1 MTKLTSKITAVLML
15 AFIGVFMVFSIFG
28 SKKSRSSEENR
39 ELSKRPG
46 ISSSSLLDGSFAEQL
61 GLYSADHFPL
71 RSKWLNL
78 NSKLREEIGDGIING
93 VYAADD
99 MLLGADTSR
108 RASSGSC
115 AAEINRFARDHSG
128 AVYVVA
134 VPTSSG
140 VYRERLPEYLDDYRE
155 SQQISDF
162 YDKLNKD
169 IKRIDAYNILKML
182 NSNYIYYRS
191 DTKWTSYGAYCV
203 YRTVIQKLGFL
214 PTTFDKYSIRH
225 VTSDFRGNLY
235 NRSLCTSVKPDIMDF
250 YYCSG
255 GAEVL
260 SCTGVC
266 KDKTIVSKRIYDEQQ
281 LESDYLYNAYLGE
294 SIPLLRIKT
303 SVNNERKLL
312 VIKDS
317 YADCFIPFLTQHYS
331 EIDVLSPEL
340 LDGSASDF
348 VDFDKYE
355 QTLFLFG
362 IENLSDSSIFAS
374 LNR

>member
-39 ELSKRPG
+39 ELSKCPV

-99 MLLGADTSR
+99 MLLDADTSR

>member
-39 ELSKRPG
+39 VLSKCPG

-99 MLLGADTSR
+99 MLLDADTSR

-260 SCTGVC
+260 SCTGVG

>member
-46 ISSSSLLDGSFAEQL
+46 ITSSSLLDGSFAEQL

-71 RSKWLNL
+71 RSKWLKL

-99 MLLGADTSR
+99 MLLDADTSR

-140 VYRERLPEYLDDYRE
+140 VYREHLPEYLDDYRE

>member
-39 ELSKRPG
+39 ELSKCPG

-99 MLLGADTSR
+99 MLLDADTSR

-162 YDKLNKD
+162 YEKLNKD

>member
-1 MTKLTSKITAVLML
+1 MTKLINKITAVLML
-15 AFIGVFMVFSIFG
+15 AFISAFMLYSVFD
-28 SKKSRSSEENR
+28 SKKNRSSEENR

-46 ISSSSLLDGSFAEQL
+46 LSASSLLDGSYAEDL
-61 GLYSADHFPL
+61 VSYNADHFPL
-71 RSKWLNL
+71 RSRWLRL

-93 VYAADD
+93 VYVADD
-99 MLLGADTSR
+99 MLLDADTSR
-108 RASSGSC
+108 RASSGSS

-140 VYRERLPEYLDDYRE
+140 VYGERLPEYLDDYRE
-155 SQQISDF
+155 SRQISDF
-162 YDKLNKD
+162 YDRLNKD

-182 NSNYIYYRS
+182 NDNYIYYRS

-235 NRSLCTSVKPDIMDF
+235 NRSQCSSVKPDIMDF
-250 YYCSG
+250 YYYNDG
-255 GAEVL
+255 EEVL
-260 SCTGVC
+260 SCTGIYNSG
-266 KDKTIVSKRIYDEQQ
+266 KIVAKRIYDDKQ
-281 LESDYLYNAYLGE
+281 LDSDYVYSAYLGE
-294 SIPLLRIKT
+294 SVPLLKIKT

-331 EIDVLSPEL
+331 EIDVLTPEL
-340 LDGSASDF
+340 LDGPASKF
-348 VDFDKYE
+348 VDFDSYE

-362 IENLSDSSIFAS
+362 IENLSDSSIFAA
-374 LNR
+374 LNH

>member
-1 MTKLTSKITAVLML
+1 MTKLTSKITAVLIL
-15 AFIGVFMVFSIFG
+15 VFIGVCMVFGMFG
-28 SKKSRSSEENR
+28 NKKLRSSDENR
-39 ELSKRPG
+39 ELSKRPAL
-46 ISSSSLLDGSFAEQL
+46 SRSSLIDGEFAEML
-61 GLYSADHFPL
+61 GSYTADHFPL
-71 RSKWLNL
+71 RTNWLKL
-78 NSKLREEIGDGIING
+78 NSKLLEETGEGIVNG
-93 VYAADD
+93 VYVADD
-99 MLLGADTSR
+99 ILLDADTSR

-115 AAEINRFARDHSG
+115 VAEINRFARDYGG

-140 VYRERLPEYLDDYRE
+140 VYRERLPEHLDVYRE

-162 YDKLNKD
+162 YDRLNKD

-182 NSNYIYYRS
+182 NDNYIYYRS

-250 YYCSG
+250 YYCNE
-255 GAEVL
+255 GAEVV
-260 SCTGVC
+260 SCTGIYNSG
-266 KDKTIVSKRIYDEQQ
+266 KIVDKRIYDDQQ
-281 LESDYLYNAYLGE
+281 LDSDYVYSAYLGE
-294 SIPLLRIKT
+294 EVPLLKIKT

-331 EIDVLSPEL
+331 EIDVITPEL
-340 LDGSASDF
+340 LEGSASSF
-348 VDFDKYE
+348 VDFGDYE

-362 IENLSDSSIFAS
+362 IENLSDSSIFAA

>member
-1 MTKLTSKITAVLML
+1 M
-15 AFIGVFMVFSIFG
+15 
-28 SKKSRSSEENR
+28 
-39 ELSKRPG
+39 
-46 ISSSSLLDGSFAEQL
+46 
-61 GLYSADHFPL
+61 
-71 RSKWLNL
+71 
-78 NSKLREEIGDGIING
+78 
-93 VYAADD
+93 
-99 MLLGADTSR
+99 
-108 RASSGSC
+108 
-115 AAEINRFARDHSG
+115 
-128 AVYVVA
+128 VA

-260 SCTGVC
+260 SCTGVG

>member
-71 RSKWLNL
+71 RSKWLKL

-99 MLLGADTSR
+99 MLLDADTSR

>member
-71 RSKWLNL
+71 RSKWLKL

-99 MLLGADTSR
+99 MLLDADTSR

-162 YDKLNKD
+162 YEKLNKD